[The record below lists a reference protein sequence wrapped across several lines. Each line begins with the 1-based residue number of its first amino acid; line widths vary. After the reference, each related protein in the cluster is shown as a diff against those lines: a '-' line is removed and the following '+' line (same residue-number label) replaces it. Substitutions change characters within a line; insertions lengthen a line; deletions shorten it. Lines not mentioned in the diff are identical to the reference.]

1 MSTACLPTPPA
12 EMYLPLLL
20 QLLMDDLHFYRYG
33 NVDKLIL
40 NPPYAN
46 KKGVTYQAY
55 VTYGNHLDSS
65 LAIVVDML

>member
-1 MSTACLPTPPA
+1 
-12 EMYLPLLL
+12 
-20 QLLMDDLHFYRYG
+20 MDELHFYRYG
-33 NVDKLIL
+33 KVEKLIL

-65 LAIVVDML
+65 LAIVVHILPLRL